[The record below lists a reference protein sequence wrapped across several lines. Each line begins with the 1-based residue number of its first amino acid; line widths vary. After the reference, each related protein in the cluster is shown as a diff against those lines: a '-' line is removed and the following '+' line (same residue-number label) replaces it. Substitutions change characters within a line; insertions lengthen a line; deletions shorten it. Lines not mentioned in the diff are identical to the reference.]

1 MKVHIPYLP
10 SLISTVLE
18 MQGGFEGTNSVQLM
32 RQRSH
37 LGPELSSRSVRVPFP
52 CSTHVS
58 PLHERGG
65 RGRPGCSPRLHPAA
79 PRPSA
84 AEAPRRHGPLWRP
97 LCTVT
102 IPQVTCSVV
111 HIVGVSSNGASGP
124 GDPLFQTDKNH
135 GL

>member
-10 SLISTVLE
+10 SLISMVLE
-18 MQGGFEGTNSVQLM
+18 MQGGLEGTNSVQLM

-37 LGPELSSRSVRVPFP
+37 LGPELTSRSVPVPFP

-58 PLHERGG
+58 PLHEHGG
-65 RGRPGCSPRLHPAA
+65 RGRPGCSPWLHPA
-79 PRPSA
+79 
-84 AEAPRRHGPLWRP
+84 APRRHGPLWRP

-135 GL
+135 GR